1 MAGSGSLVR
10 WQTPDMN
17 EPVVDGVVIG
27 DDGAPRCTWGAS
39 TDDYAVYHDTE
50 WGRPTVDER
59 TLFEKICLE
68 GFQSGLSWL
77 TILRKRKNFR
87 AAFENF
93 DADAVA
99 HFGDPHVE
107 RLLGDAGIIRHRGK
121 IEATIN
127 NAQRLVELHDAGR
140 TLGGIIWSHE
150 PASWP
155 TPTSMADVP
164 AVTEESTALSKQLKK
179 LGFRF
184 VGPTTAYAA
193 MQAMGVVNDHMADCW
208 AREACLDERAAL
220 TPPTD

>member
-1 MAGSGSLVR
+1 MSSAI
-10 WQTPDMN
+10 WQTPGMS
-17 EPVVDGVVIG
+17 ESVVIG
-27 DDGAPRCTWGAS
+27 DDGRPRCRWGAS
-39 TDDYAVYHDTE
+39 TPDYATYHDTE

-77 TILRKRKNFR
+77 TILRKRENFR
-87 AAFENF
+87 AAFANF
-93 DADAVA
+93 DAATVA
-99 HFGDPHVE
+99 HFDDRAVE
-107 RLLGDAGIIRHRGK
+107 RLLDDAGIIRHRGK
-121 IEATIN
+121 ITATIN

-140 TLGGIIWSHE
+140 SLGGIIWSHE
-150 PASWP
+150 PAAWP
-155 TPTSMADVP
+155 TPSSMADVP
-164 AVTEESTALSKQLKK
+164 AVTAESTALSKQLKK

-208 AREACLDERAAL
+208 VREACLDERYAL